1 MFCKYLVSCIF
12 WRSVIG
18 FLMKYLI
25 CFSEIYWKSEI
36 YSIIYLFFIIKIQF
50 LDSGCYFWQSF
61 QFFSFLYSVSVPKC
75 GSKRFFD
82 LFKSRWNMWTKRWS
96 LLLTVLAYFLLLTYF
111 EWQSSVLWSGFKS
124 GFFFRNWLG
133 FFVPKPVCCIF
144 MVNLVYKQFLF
155 FGKLIFSFCSF
166 FIAINK
172 FCIPSVKHKL
182 PWQAPAK
189 ATWLALSWVGL
200 ACCTSV
206 LKQMCSLFFVG
217 ILFLQRGDQKIE
229 IPMGEICCK

>member
-111 EWQSSVLWSGFKS
+111 EWHQFCDQDLSLVFSSEIGWVFLSQNLSAAFLWS
-124 GFFFRNWLG
+124 
-133 FFVPKPVCCIF
+133 I
-144 MVNLVYKQFLF
+144 
-155 FGKLIFSFCSF
+155 
-166 FIAINK
+166 
-172 FCIPSVKHKL
+172 
-182 PWQAPAK
+182 
-189 ATWLALSWVGL
+189 
-200 ACCTSV
+200 
-206 LKQMCSLFFVG
+206 
-217 ILFLQRGDQKIE
+217 
-229 IPMGEICCK
+229 